1 MGKIEKIGKLA
12 EKGKAEKIVAF
23 VRDKDKQVSLAAI
36 TALGKMAD
44 NEDAKNTLVSMVENE
59 DADIRRAA
67 VTSLGGG
74 VGKLCGDKA
83 AVLSGQREGSAGS
96 GGAQEGAGGDE
107 EVGRREDLKE

>member
-36 TALGKMAD
+36 TALGRMAD

-67 VTSLGGG
+67 VTSLGAASGSY
-74 VGKLCGDKA
+74 VETRLRYCLANEKDPQVLAALRKA
-83 AVLSGQREGSAGS
+83 LEGM
-96 GGAQEGAGGDE
+96 
-107 EVGRREDLKE
+107 KK

>member
-67 VTSLGGG
+67 VTSLGGRREAMWRQG
-74 VGKLCGDKA
+74 CGI
-83 AVLSGQREGSAGS
+83 VWPTRRIRRFWRRS
-96 GGAQEGAGGDE
+96 
-107 EVGRREDLKE
+107 GRRWRG

>member
-74 VGKLCGDKA
+74 ASGSYVETRLRYCLANEKDPQVLAALRKA
-83 AVLSGQREGSAGS
+83 LEGM
-96 GGAQEGAGGDE
+96 
-107 EVGRREDLKE
+107 KK